1 MKTADLRA
9 KSPDEL
15 EAELMNLRKEQF
27 NFRFQKSTGQL
38 ENTARVR
45 VVRRDI
51 ARIHTLLTEIKQGK
65 SPSTAAKP
73 AKKAKAPKAEAPAA
87 EKAPKKKKTKE

>member
-15 EAELMNLRKEQF
+15 KQSLLDLRKEQF
-27 NFRFQKSTGQL
+27 NFRFQKSTGKV
-38 ENTARVR
+38 ENTSLIR

-51 ARIHTLLTEIKQGK
+51 AKVKTLLNELK
-65 SPSTAAKP
+65 SGQTKSNGAPAAKKAAKPSTKTAAK
-73 AKKAKAPKAEAPAA
+73 KKAKE
-87 EKAPKKKKTKE
+87 